1 MQAISSAFEHASRGD
16 RWPEPAGDG
25 AHFHPY
31 AVVLDEIDYGL
42 ILVSAGLRV
51 MHCNHS
57 ARVAMRVGQLL
68 QIQGGVIK
76 VPDAASHHRLASA
89 VEFATAH
96 ARRSMVTLDHDGTR
110 ATVSVVPLA
119 HTGDAPGQLVL
130 LVLNKREICSRLCAE
145 RLAREHGLTVA
156 ETAVLWALVEGLEPR
171 QIAERHG
178 VKLSTVR
185 TQVQAIFLK
194 LGVHGM
200 RDLYVRVATLPPLVS
215 ALRLQLS

>member
-1 MQAISSAFEHASRGD
+1 MQAIPSAFEHALRGARRPD
-16 RWPEPAGDG
+16 PSGDG
-25 AHFHPY
+25 SQFHAY

-51 MHCNHS
+51 MHCNHA
-57 ARVAMRVGQLL
+57 ARVAMRVGPLL
-68 QIQGGVIK
+68 QINGGAIQ

-89 VEFATAH
+89 VESATAH
-96 ARRSMVTLDHDGTR
+96 ARRSMVTLEHDRTKT
-110 ATVSVVPLA
+110 TVSVVPLA
-119 HTGDAPGQLVL
+119 HTAEAPGQLVL
-130 LVLNKREICSRLCAE
+130 LVLNKREICSRLSAE
-145 RLAREHGLTVA
+145 RLAREHGLTGA
-156 ETAVLWALVEGLEPR
+156 ETAVLWGLVEGLEPR
-171 QIAERHG
+171 QIAVRHG